1 MTKHF
6 ETSLVG
12 NVLIV
17 RFTQAAKWIDVRTAN
32 EIDKA
37 LSAVVRE
44 DPGRSL
50 VLNINAIE
58 MMATI
63 MIGNL
68 VRLQKTVTGSGG
80 TLKLCEAKESVL
92 KTLAIMGL
100 DKKLE
105 IVPNETEAV
114 GKEALAAGPAARPP
128 ESPPDAAPAPPGA
141 TPGEA
146 VDPGPA
152 QPARPGPSDDRE
164 TLIVSTAEMDA
175 AGTVAPPAELP
186 RPEVITPMRDR
197 PEEAPAPQ
205 RVEDGDRERESAPA
219 PAEAPGSPSS
229 LSPTAPHPRSP
240 IQLTEAPGRTAIA
253 TIAEK
258 KLLAPQAV
266 DDAAQFL
273 RKMVE
278 TGDYDHV
285 VVDLQAV
292 RFVSS
297 AFLGE
302 LARLAEKLAASSGR
316 LVLCG
321 VSAGLLSL
329 LQLLGL
335 EQSLPTCGDVDE
347 AAKLIGDS

>member
-6 ETSLVG
+6 EMSLVG
-12 NVLIV
+12 NVLVV

-37 LSAVVRE
+37 LSAAVRE
-44 DPGRSL
+44 NPGRSL

-80 TLKLCEAKESVL
+80 SLKLCEAKESVL

-105 IVPNETEAV
+105 IVPNESEAV
-114 GKEALAAGPAARPP
+114 GKEALAAGPAAGPP
-128 ESPPDAAPAPPGA
+128 DGSPDAAPAPSGA
-141 TPGEA
+141 PSGEA
-146 VDPGPA
+146 VAPA
-152 QPARPGPSDDRE
+152 ADQPPGPSHSDERV
-164 TLIVSTAEMDA
+164 TLIMPASAIEA

-186 RPEVITPMRDR
+186 RPEVITPERDR
-197 PEEAPAPQ
+197 PAEAPAPQ
-205 RVEDGDRERESAPA
+205 RAEDGERERRSPS
-219 PAEAPGSPSS
+219 AEAPGSPSA
-229 LSPTAPHPRSP
+229 LSPTTPHPRSP
-240 IQLTEAPGRTAIA
+240 IKLTEAPGRTAIA
-253 TIAEK
+253 TVAER
-258 KLLAPQAV
+258 KLLAPQVV
-266 DDAAQFL
+266 DAAAQFL

-278 TGDYDHV
+278 TGDYENV

-302 LARLAEKLAASSGR
+302 LARLAEKLEASSGR
-316 LVLCG
+316 LLLCG
-321 VSAGLLSL
+321 VSDELLSL

-347 AAKLIGDS
+347 AEKLIGDS